1 MKKVKQA
8 GNAESD
14 DWNTPRFF
22 MDADG
27 DLVRKYLDA
36 RNEDGRT
43 PLHMAAAKGHSEAIA
58 ALIDAGADPD
68 ARNEDGR
75 TPLHMAAEKGH
86 SEAIAALIDAG
97 ADPDAR
103 NEDGRTPLYMAAEKG
118 HSEAIAALI
127 DAGADPDARNENDRT
142 PLYVAA
148 GEGHSEAIAALIDAG
163 ADPDARNEHGNT
175 PLDMAVFSGQT
186 TAIAALIDAGA
197 DPDARNE
204 NGNTPLDMAAQGQAA
219 RLFVKHSEQSRRD
232 KPERDS
238 LPDSFTLIIGP
249 ARSGTTL
256 IGNCFMSHS
265 TVSGIL
271 EPYQQ
276 RRREPYEVTDM
287 NTLLNDYG
295 IDYKKK
301 PNFAIKETTTRIKN
315 VRFALQA
322 AANAQ
327 DQGICTGLIIVLRCP
342 LETYLSQVEAVRFF
356 WKIKKNI
363 EVSKKTIV
371 SYLLD
376 HRAIL
381 RELCHQARR
390 FHYRF
395 VSYDFFCEY
404 PETELARLMALIP
417 TSLEMHQLN
426 AKQSKST
433 AGFGDPK
440 FLSRKGISKN
450 ETRKE
455 AVALVRQQFSELPA
469 IQYATQLHD
478 LIQVGSYQITDHEKL
493 DALTVLTNSSALE
506 FLKTPFKT

>member
-1 MKKVKQA
+1 
-8 GNAESD
+8 
-14 DWNTPRFF
+14 

-27 DLVRKYLDA
+27 DLVRKYLAAGADPDA
-36 RNEDGRT
+36 RNKNGGT
-43 PLHMAAAKGHSEAIA
+43 PLHMAAGKGHSEAIAALIDAGADPDARNKNGETPLRMAAGKGHSEAIA

-68 ARNEDGR
+68 ARNETGE
-75 TPLHMAAEKGH
+75 TPLHMAAGKG
-86 SEAIAALIDAG
+86 
-97 ADPDAR
+97 P
-103 NEDGRTPLYMAAEKG
+103 
-118 HSEAIAALI
+118 SEAIAALI
-127 DAGADPDARNENDRT
+127 DAGADPDARNEN
-142 PLYVAA
+142 
-148 GEGHSEAIAALIDAG
+148 
-163 ADPDARNEHGNT
+163 GNT
-175 PLDMAVFSGQT
+175 PLDMAVFWGHT

-219 RLFVKHSEQSRRD
+219 RLFAKHSEQSRRD

-249 ARSGTTL
+249 PRSGTTL

-271 EPYQQ
+271 EPYHQ

-287 NTLLNDYG
+287 NTLLNNYG
-295 IDYKKK
+295 IDCKKK
-301 PNFAIKETTTRIKN
+301 PNFAIKETTTRKENI
-315 VRFALQA
+315 RLALQA

-342 LETYLSQVEAVRFF
+342 FETYLSQVEAARIF
-356 WKIKKNI
+356 WKTKNFI
-363 EVSKKTIV
+363 EVSKQTIV
-371 SYLLD
+371 SYFLNQ
-376 HRAIL
+376 RAIL

-433 AGFGDPK
+433 AGYGDPK

-478 LIQVGSYQITDHEKL
+478 LIQVGSYQMTDREKL